1 MFYATKFCNFTSN
14 LSYFMKEKNQLVNSK
29 KLSNIIAKSMKDK
42 KAKEVS
48 IINLEKIK
56 NSICDYFVIC
66 SGNSDIQLDSIAENI
81 ERKVY
86 ENTNEK
92 PWKKEGE
99 FNKEWL
105 ILDFVN
111 VVAHI
116 FLKEKRYHYNLDKL
130 WGDGKNIIEKWKK
143 KKEKIYLI
151 TNLS

>member
-1 MFYATKFCNFTSN
+1 
-14 LSYFMKEKNQLVNSK
+14 MKEKNQLVNSK

-66 SGNSDIQLDSIAENI
+66 SGNSDIQIDSIAENI
-81 ERKVY
+81 EKKVY

-130 WGDGKNIIEKWKK
+130 WGDGKNKIEKRKK
-143 KKEKIYLI
+143 KKEKIFSI
-151 TNLS
+151 TNQL

>member
-56 NSICDYFVIC
+56 NSICDYYVIC

-130 WGDGKNIIEKWKK
+130 WGDGKNIIEK
-143 KKEKIYLI
+143 
-151 TNLS
+151 

>member
-66 SGNSDIQLDSIAENI
+66 SGNSDIQIDSIAENI
-81 ERKVY
+81 EKKVY

-130 WGDGKNIIEKWKK
+130 WGDGNNIIEK
-143 KKEKIYLI
+143 
-151 TNLS
+151 